1 MNDYPPL
8 SPWST
13 GFKGRCP
20 RCGEGR
26 LFAKYLKIAPS
37 CPACGLDLSKEDS
50 GDGAIP
56 FIILVTGFVGVGLGI
71 WLQLTFDPPVWVQIA
86 VTFPVIIG
94 LTLAMMPP
102 LKGLLIALQYVH
114 RAGDTQGTF
123 DDDDETAPDPP
134 ERDRPTQD

>member
-37 CPACGLDLSKEDS
+37 CTACGLDLSKEDS

-71 WLQLTFDPPVWVQIA
+71 WLQFTFDPPVWVQIV
-86 VTFPVIIG
+86 VTFPVIIA
-94 LTLAMMPP
+94 LTLGMMQP

-123 DDDDETAPDPP
+123 EDDEPGSPGS
-134 ERDRPTQD
+134 DRPTQD